1 VNWQVESR
9 VSDPALINKLVKAT
23 QKYMEKEP
31 PEQRGFFVI
40 DDRDNTCKVKRLKF
54 LEPAKGQDVIIG
66 YLNPSSSSDFEG
78 QPLKNLLSFLAHQP
92 TIAFLLSGRIFSY
105 SPYSTSSIL
114 HVSIGQHSK
123 ADVKFEWHWELDFSG
138 QKRIPRTQNLS
149 SMMDPKRRIAEARDL
164 NNHLMKWRVA
174 EGINLDIIKE
184 QKALILGMGTLGCI
198 VVRTLMVSTQHK
210 LFLT

>member
-1 VNWQVESR
+1 
-9 VSDPALINKLVKAT
+9 
-23 QKYMEKEP
+23 MEKEP
-31 PEQRGFFVI
+31 PEQRGFFIIV
-40 DDRDNTCKVKRLKF
+40 DPDNTCEVKRLEF
-54 LEPAKGQDVIIG
+54 LESAKGQDVVIG
-66 YLNPSSSSDFEG
+66 YLNPSSSSEFEG

-92 TIAFLLSGRIFSY
+92 NIAFLLSGRIFSY

-114 HVSIGQHSK
+114 NVSICQHSK

-149 SMMDPKRRIAEARDL
+149 SMMDSKRRIAEARDL